1 MIKIYFLLF
10 YYANH
15 IKLPIHMLKYFF
27 CSATLLTSINCFGQ
41 GQQFQ
46 NSNWYFGNGATMS
59 FPNNGAPVLGSPT
72 TALFT
77 DEGSAS
83 ISDIDGNL
91 LFYTDGGNVWD
102 AADVVM
108 PNGTNIQGYNYQG
121 SSTQSSIIIKKP
133 GSATLY
139 YIFCVAE
146 GDHAPN
152 AFCYSIVDMSLN
164 GGMGDV
170 VLASKNTNI
179 FNGTSEKI
187 AATYHCNGTDI
198 WIATH
203 DLNTNN
209 YRAILLTSVGIS
221 STVVTPIGPI
231 VSSTN
236 QSSDGQG
243 SMKFTSDGLHL
254 AMSNLHNADVLD
266 LLTFNKSTGVFSN
279 RLDIYNSADADG
291 VYGLEFSP
299 NNQVL
304 YVANYISSELLQYD
318 ISSGVAATILASRT
332 SVGLPY
338 DRGINQLQL
347 AIDGKIYA
355 AQRRADLPIGVVN
368 SPNVLGIACN
378 WDNAG
383 FNPLGVGLPS
393 AYGLPSQLIIIP
405 TKFNYQNTPDEII
418 LCKTNSVTPNFYS
431 SYPVNN
437 GVFSCPSA
445 GLVFNTTTGVV
456 NAAASTIG
464 TYTLT
469 FTAPLPGC
477 TSPFFSTY
485 KISIINCN
493 DVCMV
498 QNHTFENAPGFNY
511 TNWQN
516 TWTGAGFPGDSTE
529 TNPQS
534 AYGGVGVNS
543 VAEIDAEAWLQQT
556 VSGFVIGN
564 PYTLSFLASRRTAND
579 PSPSTTTIDVKID
592 GGALTT
598 TATRTNTT
606 FALTTQSYSFVATQ
620 TTHILS
626 LRPTVT
632 TTVTSGMIIDDID
645 ICPVTVLPIELITFN
660 GNLEGDHSKVY
671 WETATEINNDYFIL
685 EKSDDGYTWRGIAKI
700 EGAGNSTQQINYS
713 FNDYE
718 LLSETMY
725 YRLKQVDFNG
735 KKTYSQI
742 IALQSIKNNI
752 TTIIFPSPSSG
763 VFTIK
768 TNETIL
774 SYDITDNLGQLV
786 HTGTRSL
793 FDISMLADGVYFMKI
808 RLNNEIVIK
817 KIIKN
822 Q

>member
-1 MIKIYFLLF
+1 MKTCFVLLF
-10 YYANH
+10 
-15 IKLPIHMLKYFF
+15 I
-27 CSATLLTSINCFGQ
+27 SINILCFAQ
-41 GQQFQ
+41 SQ

-59 FPNNGAPVLGSPT
+59 FPNNGAPILGSTT

-77 DEGSAS
+77 DEGSSS
-83 ISDIDGNL
+83 ISDINGNL

-121 SSTQSSIIIKKP
+121 SSTQCPIIIKKP

-164 GGMGDV
+164 SGMGDV
-170 VLASKNTNI
+170 VPASKNMNI

-209 YRAILLTSVGIS
+209 YRAILLTSAGIS

-254 AMSNLHNADVLD
+254 AMSNLNNQDVLD
-266 LLTFNKSTGVFSN
+266 LLSFNKSTGVFSN
-279 RLDIYNSADADG
+279 RLNIFNPIDAG
-291 VYGLEFSP
+291 GLYGLEFSP

-318 ISSGVAATILASRT
+318 ISSGVAATILASRI
-332 SVGLPY
+332 SVGTPF

-368 SPNVLGIACN
+368 SPNVLGVACN

-383 FNPLGVGLPS
+383 FDPLGSGLPS
-393 AYGLPSQLIIIP
+393 AYGLPTQLIIIP
-405 TKFNYQNTPDEII
+405 TKFNYQNTPDEIT
-418 LCKTNSVTPNFYS
+418 LCKTGTETPNFYS
-431 SYPVNN
+431 PYPVNN

-469 FTAPLPGC
+469 FTAPLTGC
-477 TSPFFSTY
+477 VSPFFSTY
-485 KISIINCN
+485 KISIITC
-493 DVCMV
+493 
-498 QNHTFENAPGFNY
+498 
-511 TNWQN
+511 
-516 TWTGAGFPGDSTE
+516 
-529 TNPQS
+529 
-534 AYGGVGVNS
+534 
-543 VAEIDAEAWLQQT
+543 
-556 VSGFVIGN
+556 
-564 PYTLSFLASRRTAND
+564 
-579 PSPSTTTIDVKID
+579 
-592 GGALTT
+592 
-598 TATRTNTT
+598 
-606 FALTTQSYSFVATQ
+606 
-620 TTHILS
+620 
-626 LRPTVT
+626 
-632 TTVTSGMIIDDID
+632 
-645 ICPVTVLPIELITFN
+645 TVLPIELTEFN
-660 GNLEGDHSKVY
+660 GISQDDHSKLY
-671 WETATEINNDYFIL
+671 WQTATEINNDYFIL
-685 EKSDDGYTWRGIAKI
+685 EKSADALAWRDIAKI
-700 EGAGNSTQQINYS
+700 DGAGNSTQINNYS

-718 LLSETMY
+718 LLPEMMY
-725 YRLKQVDFNG
+725 YRLKQVDFDG

-742 IALQSIKNNI
+742 VALQYTNNNGGFA
-752 TTIIFPSPSSG
+752 IFPNPSNG
-763 VFTIK
+763 IYTIK
-768 TNETIL
+768 ANATIL

-786 HTGTRSL
+786 HTGTSSL
-793 FDISMLADGVYFMKI
+793 FDISMLADGVYFIKI
-808 RLNNEIVIK
+808 KLNNEIVIK

>member
-1 MIKIYFLLF
+1 MKFNLAFILI
-10 YYANH
+10 A
-15 IKLPIHMLKYFF
+15 I
-27 CSATLLTSINCFGQ
+27 CCNCFAQ

-46 NSNWYFGNGATMS
+46 NNNWYFGNGATMS
-59 FPNNGAPVLGSPT
+59 FPNNGAPILGSTT

-77 DEGSAS
+77 DEGSSS
-83 ISDIDGNL
+83 ISDINGNL

-164 GGMGDV
+164 SGMGDV
-170 VLASKNTNI
+170 VPASKNTNI

-209 YRAILLTSVGIS
+209 YRAILLTSAGIS
-221 STVVTPIGPI
+221 STVVTAIGPI

-254 AMSNLHNADVLD
+254 AMSNLNNQDVLD
-266 LLTFNKSTGVFSN
+266 LLSFNKSTGVFSN
-279 RLDIYNSADADG
+279 RLDIFDPADAG
-291 VYGLEFSP
+291 GLYGLEFSP

-332 SVGLPY
+332 SVGTPF

-368 SPNVLGIACN
+368 SPNTLGVACN

-383 FNPLGVGLPS
+383 FDPLGSGLPS
-393 AYGLPSQLIIIP
+393 VYGLPSQLIIIP
-405 TKFNYQNTPDEII
+405 TKFNYQNTPDEIT
-418 LCKTNSVTPNFYS
+418 LCKTGTETPNFYS
-431 SYPVNN
+431 PYPVNN

-469 FTAPLPGC
+469 FTAPLTGC

-485 KISIINCN
+485 KISIITC
-493 DVCMV
+493 
-498 QNHTFENAPGFNY
+498 
-511 TNWQN
+511 
-516 TWTGAGFPGDSTE
+516 
-529 TNPQS
+529 
-534 AYGGVGVNS
+534 
-543 VAEIDAEAWLQQT
+543 
-556 VSGFVIGN
+556 
-564 PYTLSFLASRRTAND
+564 
-579 PSPSTTTIDVKID
+579 
-592 GGALTT
+592 
-598 TATRTNTT
+598 
-606 FALTTQSYSFVATQ
+606 
-620 TTHILS
+620 
-626 LRPTVT
+626 
-632 TTVTSGMIIDDID
+632 
-645 ICPVTVLPIELITFN
+645 TVLPIELTEFKGISQD
-660 GNLEGDHSKVY
+660 DHSKLY
-671 WETATEINNDYFIL
+671 WTTATEINNDYFIL
-685 EKSDDGYTWRGIAKI
+685 EKSDDGITWRDIARI
-700 EGAGNSTQQINYS
+700 DGAGNSTQINNYS

-718 LLSETMY
+718 LLPEMMY
-725 YRLKQVDFNG
+725 YRLKQVDFDG

-742 IALQSIKNNI
+742 VALQYTNNNGGFA
-752 TTIIFPSPSSG
+752 IFPNPSNG
-763 VFTIK
+763 IYTIK
-768 TNETIL
+768 ANATIL

-786 HTGTRSL
+786 HTGTSSL
-793 FDISMLADGVYFMKI
+793 FDISMLANGVYFIKI
-808 RLNNEIVIK
+808 KLNNEIVIK

>member
-1 MIKIYFLLF
+1 MKFNLAFILI
-10 YYANH
+10 A
-15 IKLPIHMLKYFF
+15 I
-27 CSATLLTSINCFGQ
+27 CCNCFAQ

-46 NSNWYFGNGATMS
+46 NNNWYFGNGATMS
-59 FPNNGAPVLGSPT
+59 FPNNGAPILGSPT
-72 TALFT
+72 SLLFT
-77 DEGSAS
+77 DEGSSS
-83 ISDIDGNL
+83 ISDINGNL

-139 YIFCVAE
+139 YIFCVAA
-146 GDHAPN
+146 GDDAPN
-152 AFCYSIVDMSLN
+152 PFCHSIVDMSLN
-164 GGMGDV
+164 SGMGDV
-170 VLASKNTNI
+170 VPASKNMNI

-209 YRAILLTSVGIS
+209 YRAILLTSAGIS

-254 AMSNLHNADVLD
+254 AMSNLNNQDVLD
-266 LLTFNKSTGVFSN
+266 LLSFNKSTGVFSN
-279 RLDIYNSADADG
+279 RLNIFNPIDAG
-291 VYGLEFSP
+291 GLYGLEFSP

-332 SVGLPY
+332 SVGTPF

-355 AQRRADLPIGVVN
+355 AQRRAELPIGVVN
-368 SPNVLGIACN
+368 SPNVLGVACN

-383 FNPLGVGLPS
+383 FYPLGSGLPS

-431 SYPVNN
+431 PYPVNN

-469 FTAPLPGC
+469 FTAPLTGC

-493 DVCMV
+493 DVCLV
-498 QNHTFENAPGFNY
+498 QNHSFEYDPSISYFTAWQPTF
-511 TNWQN
+511 
-516 TWTGAGFPGDSTE
+516 TGAGFPGDSTE
-529 TNPQS
+529 INPES
-534 AYGGVGVNS
+534 VYGGVGTNNVS
-543 VAEIDAEAWLQQT
+543 EIDAEAWLQQT

-564 PYTLSFLASRRTAND
+564 SYSLSFLAGRRTANG
-579 PSPSTTTIDVKID
+579 PSPNTTTIDVKID

-606 FALTTQSYSFVATQ
+606 FALTTQSYNFVATQ
-620 TTHILS
+620 TTHVLS
-626 LRPTVT
+626 LRPTGT

-645 ICPVTVLPIELITFN
+645 ICPLIVLPIELTVFN
-660 GNLEGDHSKVY
+660 GISQDDHSKLY
-671 WETATEINNDYFIL
+671 WQTATEINNDYFIL
-685 EKSDDGYTWRGIAKI
+685 EKSADALAWRDIAKI
-700 EGAGNSTQQINYS
+700 DGAGNSTQINNYS

-718 LLSETMY
+718 LLPEMMY
-725 YRLKQVDFNG
+725 YRLKQVDFDG

-742 IALQSIKNNI
+742 VALQYTNNNGGFA
-752 TTIIFPSPSSG
+752 IFPNPSKG
-763 VFTIK
+763 IYTIK
-768 TNETIL
+768 TNATIL

-786 HTGTRSL
+786 HTGTSSL
-793 FDISMLADGVYFMKI
+793 FDISMLADGVYFIKI
-808 RLNNEIVIK
+808 KLNNEIVIK